1 MRRSLHRSVYNS
13 NEQSN
18 LERGRKMKAL
28 LRKDDIIRI
37 LQEISGIMDDNK
49 DDLCKLDGALGDG
62 DIGLTMSKGFK
73 AVVAN
78 IPNLPEEDIGG
89 LLMKS
94 ALVMGEAVASTMGT
108 LFSTALLRGGKALAG
123 KNELQGDDLLRFFEA
138 MVEGIIARGKAKVGD
153 KTILDSLAPAV
164 EAMVLAHKEN
174 AALPELM
181 NKAYEAAEQGVQNT
195 ISMQSKHGRAAR
207 YLERSI
213 GLQDPGATV
222 GALFIKGFANYL
234 AAA

>member
-1 MRRSLHRSVYNS
+1 
-13 NEQSN
+13 
-18 LERGRKMKAL
+18 MKEL
-28 LRKDDIIRI
+28 LQKDDIIRI
-37 LQEISGIMDDNK
+37 LEEISGIMDENK

-73 AVVAN
+73 AVIVN
-78 IPNLPEEDIGG
+78 IPNLSEEDIGG
-89 LLMKS
+89 LFMKS

-123 KNELQGDDLLRFFEA
+123 KKELQGDDLIRFFEA
-138 MVEGIIARGKAKVGD
+138 MVEGITARGKGKVGD
-153 KTILDSLAPAV
+153 KTILDSLAPAI
-164 EAMVLAHKEN
+164 EAMALANKEN
-174 AALPELM
+174 VSLLELM
-181 NKAYEAAEQGVQNT
+181 NKAYEAAEKGVQNT

>member
-1 MRRSLHRSVYNS
+1 
-13 NEQSN
+13 
-18 LERGRKMKAL
+18 MKGL
-28 LRKDDIIRI
+28 LQKDDIIRI
-37 LQEISGIMDDNK
+37 LEEISGIMDENK

-73 AVVAN
+73 AVIVN
-78 IPNLPEEDIGG
+78 IPNLSEEDIGG
-89 LLMKS
+89 LFMKS

-123 KNELQGDDLLRFFEA
+123 KNELQGDDLIRFFEA
-138 MVEGIIARGKAKVGD
+138 MVEGITARGKGKVGD

-164 EAMVLAHKEN
+164 EAMNLANKEN
-174 AALPELM
+174 VSLLELM
-181 NKAYEAAEQGVQNT
+181 NKAYEAAEKGVQNT